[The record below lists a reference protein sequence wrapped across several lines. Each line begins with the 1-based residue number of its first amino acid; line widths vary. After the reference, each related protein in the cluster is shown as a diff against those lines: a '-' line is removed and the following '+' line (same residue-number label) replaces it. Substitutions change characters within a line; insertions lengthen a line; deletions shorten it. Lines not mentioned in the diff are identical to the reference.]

1 MFAAIL
7 RASSRLSSFTN
18 YSHHRETLSHKSSFP
33 FSASKSMHAF
43 FLLTTLASHFMSDC
57 SKSCGAVRSLN
68 EASLSHPHSMKLPF
82 LYMLSHTSRVLPE
95 EGMSG
100 PCSSRGV
107 SQLGDGKYSM

>member
-1 MFAAIL
+1 
-7 RASSRLSSFTN
+7 
-18 YSHHRETLSHKSSFP
+18 
-33 FSASKSMHAF
+33 MHAF